1 MSNSDTV
8 IPNAEV
14 REAARDLIGSLVAD
28 GYTDQSVLTELQK
41 LADGEPM
48 PKKQPK
54 GEPIGK

>member
-1 MSNSDTV
+1 MTDSDTV

>member
-28 GYTDQSVLTELQK
+28 GYTDESVLKELQK

>member
-8 IPNAEV
+8 IPNAEI

>member
-1 MSNSDTV
+1 MTDTV

-14 REAARDLIGSLVAD
+14 RQAARDLIGSLVAE

-48 PKKQPK
+48 PKKQP
-54 GEPIGK
+54 